1 MKISST
7 ASCNTNSSLDGPRLQ
22 SRSRQSIILIM
33 QELLSKTD
41 DPQKPLSERE
51 FYQLRLE
58 DSDDIWRPG
67 FIVKQAHAQWSEIDR
82 DILWDDFES
91 ERLSTLEEVK
101 GRYEARKLALVEKGF
116 IYSDMELF

>member
-1 MKISST
+1 
-7 ASCNTNSSLDGPRLQ
+7 
-22 SRSRQSIILIM
+22 M